1 MKSLELTKPITT
13 ESLLSEFESRF
24 NMTMDLTKFNEHELQ
39 DYANHVRTKIHEIT
53 QNTHF
58 GQELKDNSYQK
69 SQMML
74 DIINQAIT
82 ERKLGEYG
90 GDTGNSIL
98 DKATAP
104 IKDKLSKGQALS
116 PEERTAASKL
126 MAMKKMPKGTG
137 TMMGV
142 KEVGE
147 EQSEI
152 NEVPGAGLVKRGL
165 RSLGA
170 KAAGAIG
177 MKGTAAGLKGAAQ
190 ADKKARELYT
200 QLRRYAGQTGGD
212 VDALTVTDLQS
223 FLQKQG
229 YKTDRTPKGPAGKVL
244 NKQQVDDILMKS
256 VQDTFRFQAPA
267 TAKSQEKSTMQT
279 DFMKQFKQM
288 ASDPAT
294 KKKLMSI
301 LQGQTVPAE
310 SVTENPAMA
319 LGRVAAK
326 AAGSAAGTTVANRAM
341 NKLGMKEGVEEQ
353 SELILAA
360 KDMMDKVTGYLEDLA
375 SMKTEGMLE
384 LADRIRDEMGAE
396 KSDAFLQKIQPA
408 IEQAEA
414 TLTTTRQE
422 LDNGV
427 RILTGEE
434 VASEPM
440 GADDTMDMDTDLD
453 SLDTD
458 MDDTE
463 TDEFGA
469 SDAEA
474 GGTEPEGREQR
485 ESKEV
490 FEASNRLYSKLA
502 GK

>member
-1 MKSLELTKPITT
+1 MKSLDLTKPITT
-13 ESLLSEFESRF
+13 ESLLKEFESRF
-24 NMTMDLTKFNEHELQ
+24 NMTMDLSQFNEEELQ

-58 GQELKDNSYQK
+58 GQELKDDGYQK

-74 DIINQAIT
+74 DIINQAIS
-82 ERKLGEYG
+82 ERKLAEYG
-90 GDTGNSIL
+90 GNTDNPVL

-104 IKDKLSKGQALS
+104 IKDKLKKGQALS
-116 PEERTAASKL
+116 PDEREAASKL
-126 MAMKKMPKGTG
+126 MASKT
-137 TMMGV
+137 
-142 KEVGE
+142 
-147 EQSEI
+147 
-152 NEVPGAGLVKRGL
+152 NEV
-165 RSLGA
+165 
-170 KAAGAIG
+170 
-177 MKGTAAGLKGAAQ
+177 
-190 ADKKARELYT
+190 
-200 QLRRYAGQTGGD
+200 
-212 VDALTVTDLQS
+212 
-223 FLQKQG
+223 
-229 YKTDRTPKGPAGKVL
+229 
-244 NKQQVDDILMKS
+244 
-256 VQDTFRFQAPA
+256 AP
-267 TAKSQEKSTMQT
+267 
-279 DFMKQFKQM
+279 
-288 ASDPAT
+288 
-294 KKKLMSI
+294 L
-301 LQGQTVPAE
+301 
-310 SVTENPAMA
+310 MA

-326 AAGSAAGTTVANRAM
+326 AAGTAAGTTVANRAM

-360 KDMMDKVTGYLEDLA
+360 KDMMDKVTSFLEDLA

-434 VASEPM
+434 VASDPM

-453 SLDTD
+453 SLDSEGGE
-458 MDDTE
+458 E

-490 FEASNRLYSKLA
+490 FEASNRLFSKLA

>member
-1 MKSLELTKPITT
+1 MNSLEFTKPITT
-13 ESLLSEFESRF
+13 ESLLKEFESRF
-24 NMTMDLTKFNEHELQ
+24 NMTMDLSKFNEEELQ

-74 DIINQAIT
+74 DVINQAIN

-90 GDTGNSIL
+90 GNMNNPIL

-104 IKDKLSKGQALS
+104 IKNKLSKGQALS
-116 PEERTAASKL
+116 PDERQAASKL
-126 MAMKKMPKGTG
+126 MAMKQMPKGTG

-142 KEVGE
+142 
-147 EQSEI
+147 
-152 NEVPGAGLVKRGL
+152 
-165 RSLGA
+165 
-170 KAAGAIG
+170 
-177 MKGTAAGLKGAAQ
+177 
-190 ADKKARELYT
+190 
-200 QLRRYAGQTGGD
+200 
-212 VDALTVTDLQS
+212 
-223 FLQKQG
+223 
-229 YKTDRTPKGPAGKVL
+229 
-244 NKQQVDDILMKS
+244 
-256 VQDTFRFQAPA
+256 
-267 TAKSQEKSTMQT
+267 
-279 DFMKQFKQM
+279 
-288 ASDPAT
+288 
-294 KKKLMSI
+294 
-301 LQGQTVPAE
+301 
-310 SVTENPAMA
+310 
-319 LGRVAAK
+319 
-326 AAGSAAGTTVANRAM
+326 
-341 NKLGMKEGVEEQ
+341 KEGVEEQ

-360 KDMMDKVTGYLEDLA
+360 KDMMDKVTSFLEDLA
-375 SMKTEGMLE
+375 SMKTEGALE
-384 LADRIRDEMGAE
+384 LVDRIRDEMGAE
-396 KSDAFLQKIQPA
+396 KADAFLQKIQPA

-434 VASEPM
+434 VASDPM
-440 GADDTMDMDTDLD
+440 GADDTMDMDNTDADLD
-453 SLDTD
+453 DLGTD
-458 MDDTE
+458 DLE

-490 FEASNRLYSKLA
+490 FEASNRLFSKLA

>member
-1 MKSLELTKPITT
+1 MNSLEFTKPITT
-13 ESLLSEFESRF
+13 ESLLKEFESRF
-24 NMTMDLTKFNEHELQ
+24 NMTMDLSKFNEEELQ

-58 GQELKDNSYQK
+58 GQDLTDNNYQK

-74 DIINQAIT
+74 DVINQ
-82 ERKLGEYG
+82 EVSQRKLGEYG
-90 GDTGNSIL
+90 GNTSNPIL

-104 IKDKLSKGQALS
+104 IKDKLAKGQALS
-116 PEERTAASKL
+116 PDERGAASKL
-126 MAMKKMPKGTG
+126 MAS
-137 TMMGV
+137 
-142 KEVGE
+142 KEV
-147 EQSEI
+147 
-152 NEVPGAGLVKRGL
+152 
-165 RSLGA
+165 
-170 KAAGAIG
+170 
-177 MKGTAAGLKGAAQ
+177 
-190 ADKKARELYT
+190 
-200 QLRRYAGQTGGD
+200 
-212 VDALTVTDLQS
+212 
-223 FLQKQG
+223 
-229 YKTDRTPKGPAGKVL
+229 
-244 NKQQVDDILMKS
+244 
-256 VQDTFRFQAPA
+256 
-267 TAKSQEKSTMQT
+267 
-279 DFMKQFKQM
+279 
-288 ASDPAT
+288 
-294 KKKLMSI
+294 
-301 LQGQTVPAE
+301 
-310 SVTENPAMA
+310 
-319 LGRVAAK
+319 
-326 AAGSAAGTTVANRAM
+326 
-341 NKLGMKEGVEEQ
+341 KEGVEEQ

-360 KDMMDKVTGYLEDLA
+360 KDMMDKVTGFLETLA

-434 VASEPM
+434 VASDPM
-440 GADDTMDMDTDLD
+440 GADDTMDMDNTDADLD
-453 SLDTD
+453 DLGTD
-458 MDDTE
+458 DLE

-490 FEASNRLYSKLA
+490 FEASNRLFSKLA

>member
-1 MKSLELTKPITT
+1 MKSLDLTKPITT
-13 ESLLSEFESRF
+13 ESLLKEFESRF
-24 NMTMDLTKFNEHELQ
+24 NMTMDLSQFNEVELQ

-74 DIINQAIT
+74 DIINQSIQ
-82 ERKLGEYG
+82 ERKLAEYG
-90 GDTGNSIL
+90 GNVDNPIL
-98 DKATAP
+98 DKAAAP
-104 IKDKLSKGQALS
+104 IKAKLAKGQALS
-116 PEERTAASKL
+116 PDERTAASKL
-126 MAMKKMPKGTG
+126 MAMKQMPKGTG

-142 KEVGE
+142 
-147 EQSEI
+147 
-152 NEVPGAGLVKRGL
+152 
-165 RSLGA
+165 
-170 KAAGAIG
+170 
-177 MKGTAAGLKGAAQ
+177 
-190 ADKKARELYT
+190 
-200 QLRRYAGQTGGD
+200 
-212 VDALTVTDLQS
+212 
-223 FLQKQG
+223 
-229 YKTDRTPKGPAGKVL
+229 
-244 NKQQVDDILMKS
+244 
-256 VQDTFRFQAPA
+256 
-267 TAKSQEKSTMQT
+267 
-279 DFMKQFKQM
+279 
-288 ASDPAT
+288 
-294 KKKLMSI
+294 
-301 LQGQTVPAE
+301 
-310 SVTENPAMA
+310 
-319 LGRVAAK
+319 
-326 AAGSAAGTTVANRAM
+326 
-341 NKLGMKEGVEEQ
+341 KEGVEEQ

-360 KDMMDKVTGYLEDLA
+360 KDMMDKVTSFLEDLA

-434 VASEPM
+434 VASDPM
-440 GADDTMDMDTDLD
+440 GADDTMDMDNTDADLD
-453 SLDTD
+453 DLETD
-458 MDDTE
+458 DLE
-463 TDEFGA
+463 SDEFGA

-490 FEASNRLYSKLA
+490 FEASNRLFSKLA

>member
-1 MKSLELTKPITT
+1 MKSLDLTKPITT
-13 ESLLSEFESRF
+13 ESLLKEFESRF
-24 NMTMDLTKFNEHELQ
+24 NMTMDLSQFNEEELQ

-58 GQELKDNSYQK
+58 GQELKDDNYQK
-69 SQMML
+69 NQMML
-74 DIINQAIT
+74 DIINQAIN
-82 ERKLGEYG
+82 ERKLAEYG
-90 GDTGNSIL
+90 GSMANDPMTKTASQAISAKTKL
-98 DKATAP
+98 D
-104 IKDKLSKGQALS
+104 KGQALDQD
-116 PEERTAASKL
+116 EKKVVSKL
-126 MAMKKMPKGTG
+126 I
-137 TMMGV
+137 
-142 KEVGE
+142 
-147 EQSEI
+147 Q
-152 NEVPGAGLVKRGL
+152 
-165 RSLGA
+165 
-170 KAAGAIG
+170 
-177 MKGTAAGLKGAAQ
+177 
-190 ADKKARELYT
+190 
-200 QLRRYAGQTGGD
+200 
-212 VDALTVTDLQS
+212 
-223 FLQKQG
+223 
-229 YKTDRTPKGPAGKVL
+229 
-244 NKQQVDDILMKS
+244 
-256 VQDTFRFQAPA
+256 
-267 TAKSQEKSTMQT
+267 
-279 DFMKQFKQM
+279 
-288 ASDPAT
+288 
-294 KKKLMSI
+294 
-301 LQGQTVPAE
+301 
-310 SVTENPAMA
+310 
-319 LGRVAAK
+319 
-326 AAGSAAGTTVANRAM
+326 
-341 NKLGMKEGVEEQ
+341 KEGVEEQ

-453 SLDTD
+453 SLDSEGGE
-458 MDDTE
+458 E

-490 FEASNRLYSKLA
+490 FEASNRLFSKLA

>member
-1 MKSLELTKPITT
+1 MNSLEFTKPLTT
-13 ESLLSEFESRF
+13 ESLLKEFESRF
-24 NMTMDLTKFNEHELQ
+24 NMTMDLSKFNQEELQ

-58 GQELKDNSYQK
+58 GQELKNNEYQK

-74 DIINQAIT
+74 DIINQ
-82 ERKLGEYG
+82 EVNQRKLGEYG
-90 GDTGNSIL
+90 GDMGTSIIG
-98 DKATAP
+98 KAKDQ
-104 IKDKLSKGQALS
+104 IKDKLSKGQAVS
-116 PEERTAASKL
+116 PADRKAAA
-126 MAMKKMPKGTG
+126 MAMKTEISKMPKGTG
-137 TMMGV
+137 TMQGV
-142 KEVGE
+142 
-147 EQSEI
+147 
-152 NEVPGAGLVKRGL
+152 
-165 RSLGA
+165 
-170 KAAGAIG
+170 
-177 MKGTAAGLKGAAQ
+177 
-190 ADKKARELYT
+190 
-200 QLRRYAGQTGGD
+200 
-212 VDALTVTDLQS
+212 
-223 FLQKQG
+223 
-229 YKTDRTPKGPAGKVL
+229 
-244 NKQQVDDILMKS
+244 
-256 VQDTFRFQAPA
+256 
-267 TAKSQEKSTMQT
+267 
-279 DFMKQFKQM
+279 
-288 ASDPAT
+288 
-294 KKKLMSI
+294 
-301 LQGQTVPAE
+301 
-310 SVTENPAMA
+310 
-319 LGRVAAK
+319 
-326 AAGSAAGTTVANRAM
+326 
-341 NKLGMKEGVEEQ
+341 KEGVEEQ

-360 KDMMDKVTGYLEDLA
+360 KDMMDKVTSFLEDLA

-396 KSDAFLQKIQPA
+396 KADAFLQKIQPA

-453 SLDTD
+453 SLDSEV
-458 MDDTE
+458 DDTE

-490 FEASNRLYSKLA
+490 FETSNRLYGKLA